1 MAEEKQNNIAEIF
14 NAEKG
19 GIAILY
25 DGIWGIGKTHDWNN
39 EISPKL
45 QAKEKY
51 YVSLFGL
58 KNAADI
64 KDALLTDHF
73 KQNQHPVWRAFVF
86 LLFSLAAA
94 VYLWPYRNEVF
105 NLSPSSLYGIA
116 GNFMIL
122 SLLVLLLAVAAW
134 MTFSFINIIFYKYI
148 GQSPRDIL
156 INAFIKNGSVICF
169 DDFERLSDESAK
181 KEALAYFSKLVKECG
196 MKILVIANYHDPRN
210 PSKDN
215 NPETLY
221 KEKVFDYCFQK
232 TDGYDFVQEIKDK
245 LKNYPDAQEI
255 FLNFYTLLQ
264 ADEYSPLTAK
274 NFRICKRVL
283 RNVKRFC
290 KEIKSIG
297 HLPQEYSMAVRYVI
311 RISFLN
317 EFGKNDQIDN
327 SIYYNID
334 RDRKEPLRPEEA
346 VELLAF
352 NDNHNN
358 VVYFPEL
365 KRFVFGS
372 HYNKEKLQ
380 QELYPGEQNNLTYF
394 EESLFA
400 INTGSLYNMR
410 QIDIEKQLEPVEK
423 ALNGRQE
430 SLFSEIS
437 NIIPAFSRYSYI
449 TFVLYPDNATI
460 RIEKLFNQTVKAFN
474 RFSNSELESL
484 LLEIWYKYVLG
495 NYVLGEKHQD
505 ISRYYALKFKKTLL
519 GLLYL
524 KAYFDPDKLYAD
536 MRSNFP
542 AAVAQLWGLSDK
554 MLLREGLDNLFEKDF
569 GQYLDLLRM
578 IAAFSE
584 TEGQAPICR
593 EINLVRLI
601 RRELNASLDFALDQ
615 TPPKARHDIQMLQN
629 IKQNLASIKP

>member
-14 NAEKG
+14 NTEKG

-45 QAKEKY
+45 QIREKY

-58 KNAADI
+58 KNAAEI

-94 VYLWPYRNEVF
+94 HHLWPYRNEIF
-105 NLSPSSLYGIA
+105 NLTSSLSYNIA
-116 GNFMIL
+116 GNFIIL
-122 SLLVLLLAVAAW
+122 ALLVLVLAAAAW

-181 KEALAYFSKLVKECG
+181 KEALAYFSKLVKEYD
-196 MKILVIANYHDPRN
+196 MKVLVIANYHDPRN
-210 PSKDN
+210 PCKDN
-215 NPETLY
+215 DPAIIY
-221 KEKVFDYCFQK
+221 KEKVFDYYFQK
-232 TDGYDFVQEIKDK
+232 TDGYDFEQEIKDK

-297 HLPQEYSMAVRYVI
+297 HLPQEYHMAVRCVI

-317 EFGKNDQIDN
+317 EFGKNNQIDN
-327 SIYYNID
+327 SIYYKID
-334 RDRKEPLRPEEA
+334 QDGQKPLSPEEA
-346 VELLAF
+346 VEVLAF
-352 NDNHNN
+352 NDNHKN

-365 KRFVFGS
+365 RKFVTDNQ
-372 HYNKEKLQ
+372 YNKEKLR
-380 QELYPGEQNNLTYF
+380 QELYPEEQNNLTYF
-394 EESLFA
+394 EKSLFA
-400 INTGSLYNMR
+400 INTGGLYNSR
-410 QIDIEKQLEPVEK
+410 QADIEKQLEPVEK
-423 ALNGRQE
+423 ALNNVQKP
-430 SLFSEIS
+430 LFSQIA

-449 TFVLYPDNATI
+449 TFILYPDDVLKKLDNLFS
-460 RIEKLFNQTVKAFN
+460 RIVKELDT
-474 RFSNSELESL
+474 FSNIELESF
-484 LLEIWYKYVLG
+484 LLEIWHKYVFG
-495 NYVLGEKHQD
+495 NYFFGDKHQN
-505 ISRYYALKFKKTLL
+505 ISQSYASRFKKTLIA
-519 GLLYL
+519 LLYL
-524 KAYFDPDKLYAD
+524 KPYFDPDKLYSD

-542 AAVAQLWGLSDK
+542 AAVAQLWGLSGK
-554 MLLREGLDNLFEKDF
+554 MLLCEGLNTLFENDF
-569 GQYLDLLRM
+569 GKYLDLIRM
-578 IAAFSE
+578 ITAFAE

-593 EINLVRLI
+593 EINLVNLVRH
-601 RRELNASLDFALDQ
+601 ELYDSLDFALQ
-615 TPPKARHDIQMLQN
+615 HTPTKARHDISMLQN
-629 IKQNLASIKP
+629 LKDNLDALKP